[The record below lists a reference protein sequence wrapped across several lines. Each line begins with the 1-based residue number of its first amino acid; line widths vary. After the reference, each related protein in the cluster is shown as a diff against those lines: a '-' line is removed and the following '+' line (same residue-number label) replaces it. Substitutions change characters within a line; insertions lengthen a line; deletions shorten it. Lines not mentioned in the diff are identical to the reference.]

1 MFTTW
6 SCIEH
11 KPNVVKSK
19 FALIIIKHHTTIQ
32 IGICFSKMKNGQE
45 VYQTQCS
52 ACHASGLAGAPKF
65 GDATAWAPRIKSGLD
80 ALAQSSLKGKGAMGP
95 QGGGEFSDFEIT
107 RAVVYM
113 TNKGGA
119 KFSEPAPPAAAA
131 SAAN

>member
-1 MFTTW
+1 
-6 SCIEH
+6 
-11 KPNVVKSK
+11 
-19 FALIIIKHHTTIQ
+19 
-32 IGICFSKMKNGQE
+32 
-45 VYQTQCS
+45 
-52 ACHASGLAGAPKF
+52 
-65 GDATAWAPRIKSGLD
+65 
-80 ALAQSSLKGKGAMGP
+80 MGP